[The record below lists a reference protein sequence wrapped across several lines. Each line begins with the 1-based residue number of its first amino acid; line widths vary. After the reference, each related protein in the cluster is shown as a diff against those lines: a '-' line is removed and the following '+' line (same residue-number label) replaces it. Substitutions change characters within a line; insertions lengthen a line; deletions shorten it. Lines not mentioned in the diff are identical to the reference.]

1 MPRFEKKVLFSG
13 SSPVEFL
20 KAAAVEGD
28 LISLTVY
35 ERAARKFSLTFRE
48 IEELILKNGLF
59 PLRYQRQRSL
69 LADQGQLR
77 LLRSRVAVVGCGG
90 LGGYIFEMLVRL
102 GVGCLLVIDPDFF
115 VESNL
120 NRQILATTTTLGC
133 CKAEVAKERGSI
145 VNPVVTVETLNQSFQ
160 SERGIQSL
168 ASCDLV
174 FDALDSIP
182 SRLQLA
188 ELCSFHNLFLIHGAV
203 DGWYGQVAPI
213 APASETMAQI
223 YPRAAPKVPS
233 TGLEKPVGNLSPTVN
248 AVAALQ
254 VSAGLA
260 QLLETQAKNWSAGCF
275 LDLLG
280 PELEPWS

>member
-1 MPRFEKKVLFSG
+1 MV
-13 SSPVEFL
+13 VNFL
-20 KAAAVEGD
+20 KASAVEGD
-28 LISLTVY
+28 LIPLAVY

-48 IEELILKNGLF
+48 IEELILENGLF
-59 PLRYQRQRSL
+59 PLRYQRQRKL
-69 LADQGQLR
+69 LAIWGQLR

-90 LGGYIFEMLVRL
+90 LGGSVFEMLVRL

-120 NRQILATTTTLGC
+120 NRQFLATTATLGRY
-133 CKAEVAKERGSI
+133 KAEVARERGVI
-145 VNPVVTVETLNQSFQ
+145 INPVVTVEVLNQSFQ
-160 SERGIQSL
+160 SERGVQFL

-182 SRLQLA
+182 LRLQLA
-188 ELCSFHNLFLIHGAV
+188 ELCSAHDLFLVHGAV

-223 YPRAAPKVPS
+223 YPRAAPKAPS

-260 QLLETQAKNWSAGCF
+260 RLLDAQATSWSTGCF
-275 LDLLG
+275 LDLLV
-280 PELEPWS
+280 PELDLWS